1 MEQQI
6 QRERNAIRAEE
17 EQREKKTRK
26 ELEAVLEMKDAQV
39 SSLMEKQKNL
49 QVRITTMLFLKN
61 KTVSSGMSLKH
72 RVFF

>member
-39 SSLMEKQKNL
+39 SNLMEKQKNL
-49 QVRITTMLFLKN
+49 QVSIKPCY
-61 KTVSSGMSLKH
+61 
-72 RVFF
+72 FFKRNCFVGDVL

>member
-49 QVRITTMLFLKN
+49 QVCITTMLFLQEKLFHL
-61 KTVSSGMSLKH
+61 GCP
-72 RVFF
+72 

>member
-49 QVRITTMLFLKN
+49 QVRIY
-61 KTVSSGMSLKH
+61 
-72 RVFF
+72 

>member
-49 QVRITTMLFLKN
+49 QVCISAWT
-61 KTVSSGMSLKH
+61 S
-72 RVFF
+72 

>member
-49 QVRITTMLFLKN
+49 QVRTTMLFLKK
-61 KTVSSGMSLKH
+61 KTVSFGMSFKH

>member
-49 QVRITTMLFLKN
+49 QVRIYVAMLCFSRRKL
-61 KTVSSGMSLKH
+61 VH
-72 RVFF
+72 

>member
-49 QVRITTMLFLKN
+49 QVCI
-61 KTVSSGMSLKH
+61 SA
-72 RVFF
+72 

>member
-49 QVRITTMLFLKN
+49 QVRIWPCYFLKR
-61 KTVSSGMSLKH
+61 KLLYLGCP
-72 RVFF
+72 